1 MLLLWDRNFL
11 SHARV
16 QQVIRSGAQLL
27 ARVKSDLIF
36 QPIRRLSDG
45 SYLAK
50 LYKSATH
57 RTPTATITLKD
68 SNGEPI
74 QDASIGDGPVDAIY
88 SAIQR
93 LTGVRVSLSDYRI
106 RAVTKGKEALGEVQ
120 IEIDHSGKKVR
131 GRGLSTDILEA
142 SALAYLAAINRLRSM
157 TVREK
162 LVTQH
167 NGV

>member
-57 RTPTATITLKD
+57 RKHDRDGILVRIIEYAFDDPNRPGNGQKHRLLTTLLD
-68 SNGEPI
+68 DNLDPG
-74 QDASIGDGPVDAIY
+74 QDPD
-88 SAIQR
+88 
-93 LTGVRVSLSDYRI
+93 RVVSR
-106 RAVTKGKEALGEVQ
+106 ALG
-120 IEIDHSGKKVR
+120 R
-131 GRGLSTDILEA
+131 GTE
-142 SALAYLAAINRLRSM
+142 
-157 TVREK
+157 
-162 LVTQH
+162 H
-167 NGV
+167 